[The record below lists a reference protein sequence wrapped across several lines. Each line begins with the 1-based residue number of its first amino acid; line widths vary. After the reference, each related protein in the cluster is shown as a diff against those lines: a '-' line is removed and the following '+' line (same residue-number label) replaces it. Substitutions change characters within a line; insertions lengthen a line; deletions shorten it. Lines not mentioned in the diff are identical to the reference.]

1 MPLSKDDPVPKFS
14 ANLSFL
20 YQDLPFLDRFTAAAK
35 DGFGALEYLGPY
47 AEPKEKVAEAL
58 KASGLKQ
65 ALFNVPSGDWAGGER
80 GIACLPD
87 RVEEFRNGVAQ
98 ALDYAKAL
106 HCRQVNV
113 ISGLVPGG
121 ANLETLENV
130 LVDNLKYAAKR
141 CADAGVR
148 LLIEPIN
155 LRDIP
160 GFFLSTT
167 AHAERILDRVG
178 SDNLYIQYDFYHM
191 QIMQG
196 DLIPTFTRLKE
207 KIAHVQIADNPGR
220 GEPGTGE
227 INYGF
232 ILSELDRLGYDGWVG
247 CEYKPTSGTSEGL
260 GWMKPYLK
268 SARAA

>member
-1 MPLSKDDPVPKFS
+1 MPKFS

-20 YQDLPFLDRFTAAAK
+20 YQDLAFLDRFAAAAT

-47 AEPKEKVAEAL
+47 AEPKEKVADTL
-58 KASGLKQ
+58 KANGLKQ
-65 ALFNVPSGDWAGGER
+65 ALFNVPSGDWASGER

-87 RVEEFRNGVAQ
+87 RIEEFRNGISL
-98 ALDYAKAL
+98 ALDYVKAL
-106 HCRQVNV
+106 DCPQVNV
-113 ISGLVPGG
+113 ISGLAPKG
-121 ANLETLENV
+121 ADLETLEKA
-130 LVDNLKYAAKR
+130 LVENLKYAAR
-141 CADAGVR
+141 RTADAGVK

-167 AHAERILDRVG
+167 DHAERILEKVG

-196 DLIPTFTRLKE
+196 DLIPTFTRLKDR
-207 KIAHVQIADNPGR
+207 IAHVQIADNPGR
-220 GEPGTGE
+220 NEPGTGE

-247 CEYKPTSGTSEGL
+247 CEYKPKAGTSEGL
-260 GWMKPYLK
+260 GWMRPYRK
-268 SARAA
+268 

>member
-1 MPLSKDDPVPKFS
+1 MLEGVPVPKFS

-20 YQDLPFLDRFTAAAK
+20 YQDLSFLDRFAAAAK

-47 AEPKEKVAEAL
+47 AEPKEKVANAL
-58 KASGLKQ
+58 QANGLKQ

-87 RVEEFRNGVAQ
+87 RIEEFRNGISL

-106 HCRQVNV
+106 ACPQVNV
-113 ISGLVPGG
+113 ISGLVPKGG
-121 ANLETLENV
+121 NLETLEKV
-130 LVDNLKYAAKR
+130 LVENLKYAAER
-141 CADAGVR
+141 TADAGVK

-160 GFFLSTT
+160 GFFLSNTD
-167 AHAERILDRVG
+167 HAERILEKVG

-196 DLIPTFTRLKE
+196 DLIPTFTRLKDR
-207 KIAHVQIADNPGR
+207 IAHVQIADNPGR
-220 GEPGTGE
+220 NEPGTGE

-247 CEYKPTSGTSEGL
+247 CEYKPKAGTSEGL
-260 GWMKPYLK
+260 GWMKPYRK
-268 SARAA
+268 